1 MKQLTLIFAMLLTV
15 ACGTQTKMAK
25 KTPWPIEPRNEQVEY
40 MLMLDS
46 VNYARM
52 GDKRDRSPIAM
63 QALAEMSDEKM
74 TMQEMETSINKIYDD
89 AERFWHRFV
98 WLCNEG
104 QAEDAIKL
112 YRNDPLIVDLALA
125 DSEVR
130 LAFHDEVLGFLA
142 YDNLPADE
150 ARELM
155 IGCFQFDFAM
165 IGIQLAA
172 TCDED
177 RYSEHYNYAFQML
190 DTLLEQTD
198 HYVDMITC
206 IDSWAET
213 LKGVRYHPSIDVN
226 AFTRKGFVYEA
237 IGDYKKAITSYSEA
251 KRLLEQAIADGEND
265 PSLANWIKMLNQS
278 IDACN
283 VAIN

>member
-1 MKQLTLIFAMLLTV
+1 MKHLTLILATLTLM
-15 ACGTQTKMAK
+15 ACGTQAQKIE
-25 KTPWPIEPRNEQVEY
+25 KTPWPIEPCNEQVEY
-40 MLMLDS
+40 MLELDS

-52 GDKRDRSPIAM
+52 GDKRDRSPITI
-63 QALAEMSDEKM
+63 QALVEMSDEKM
-74 TMQEMETSINKIYDD
+74 TMQEMEASINKIYDD
-89 AERFWHRFV
+89 AERLWRRFV

-165 IGIQLAA
+165 IGIQLAT

-190 DTLLEQTD
+190 DTILEQTD
-198 HYVDMITC
+198 HYVDMITY

-213 LKGVRYHPSIDVN
+213 LNGVRYHPSIDVN
-226 AFTRKGFVYEA
+226 AFTRKGLVYEA
-237 IGDYKKAITSYSEA
+237 IGDYEKAITAYSEA

-265 PSLANWIKMLNQS
+265 PSLTNWIEMLNQS

-283 VAIN
+283 VAMN

>member
-1 MKQLTLIFAMLLTV
+1 MKHLTLILATLTLM
-15 ACGTQTKMAK
+15 ACGTQSKMTP
-25 KTPWPIEPRNEQVEY
+25 KTPWPIEPQNEQVEY

-46 VNYARM
+46 VNYTRM
-52 GDKRDRSPIAM
+52 GDKRNRTPIAM

-74 TMQEMETSINKIYDD
+74 TMQEMEASINKIYND
-89 AERFWHRFV
+89 AERLWRRFI

-112 YRNDPLIVDLALA
+112 YRNNPLIVDLALA

-142 YDNLPADE
+142 YDNLPTDE

-172 TCDED
+172 TCDEY

-190 DTLLEQTD
+190 DTLLDQTD
-198 HYVDMITC
+198 HYVDMITY

-213 LKGVRYHPSIDVN
+213 LNGVRYHPSIDVN

-237 IGDYKKAITSYSEA
+237 IGDYEKAITSYSEA

-265 PSLANWIKMLNQS
+265 PSLANWIEMLNQS

-283 VAIN
+283 VAMN

>member
-1 MKQLTLIFAMLLTV
+1 MKQLTLIFSMLLAV
-15 ACGTQTKMAK
+15 ACGTQTKMTK

-46 VNYARM
+46 VNYAHM
-52 GDKRDRSPIAM
+52 GDNRNRTPIAM
-63 QALAEMSDEKM
+63 QVLAEMSDEKM
-74 TMQEMETSINKIYDD
+74 TMQEMEASINKIYDD
-89 AERFWHRFV
+89 AERLWHRFV

-112 YRNDPLIVDLALA
+112 YLNDPLIVDLALA

-130 LAFHDEVLGFLA
+130 LAFHDKVLGFLA

-165 IGIQLAA
+165 IGILLAA

-177 RYSEHYNYAFQML
+177 RYSGHYNYAFQVL

-213 LKGVRYHPSIDVN
+213 LNGGEISPINRCQCIH
-226 AFTRKGFVYEA
+226 TQGFCLR
-237 IGDYKKAITSYSEA
+237 SYR
-251 KRLLEQAIADGEND
+251 RL
-265 PSLANWIKMLNQS
+265 
-278 IDACN
+278 
-283 VAIN
+283 

>member
-1 MKQLTLIFAMLLTV
+1 MT
-15 ACGTQTKMAK
+15 K

-63 QALAEMSDEKM
+63 QALAEMCDEP
-74 TMQEMETSINKIYDD
+74 TTAEEINSLLNKTYDD
-89 AERFWHRFV
+89 AAELWHKFV

-112 YRNDPLIVDLALA
+112 YRNNPLIVDLALA
-125 DSEVR
+125 DSDVR

-172 TCDED
+172 TCEED

-198 HYVDMITC
+198 HYVDMITY

-213 LKGVRYHPSIDVN
+213 LNGVRYHPSIDVN

-237 IGDYKKAITSYSEA
+237 IGDYEKAITSYSEA

-265 PSLANWIKMLNQS
+265 PSLTNWIEMLNQS

-283 VAIN
+283 VAMN

>member
-1 MKQLTLIFAMLLTV
+1 MRHLTLMFAALVLV
-15 ACGTQTKMAK
+15 ACGTQTKMTK
-25 KTPWPIEPRNEQVEY
+25 QTPWPIEPRNEQVEY

-52 GDKRDRSPIAM
+52 GDNRNRTPIAM
-63 QALAEMSDEKM
+63 LVLAEMSDEKM
-74 TMQEMETSINKIYDD
+74 TMQEMEASINKIYDD
-89 AERFWHRFV
+89 AERIWHRFV

-112 YRNDPLIVDLALA
+112 YRNNPLIVDLALA

-130 LAFHDEVLGFLA
+130 LAFHDEVLGFMA

-165 IGIQLAA
+165 IGILLAA

-177 RYSEHYNYAFQML
+177 RYSENYNYVFQML

-213 LKGVRYHPSIDVN
+213 LNGVRYHPSIDVS

-237 IGDYKKAITSYSEA
+237 IGDYEKAITSYSEA
-251 KRLLEQAIADGEND
+251 KRIVEEAIASGDGNPTLND
-265 PSLANWIKMLNQS
+265 WLNMLNKHISTCQE
-278 IDACN
+278 
-283 VAIN
+283 

>member
-1 MKQLTLIFAMLLTV
+1 MKHLTLIFTLLLAV
-15 ACGTQTKMAK
+15 ACGAQTPKEK
-25 KTPWPIEPRNEQVEY
+25 QNKTPWPIEPKNDKVEY

-46 VNYARM
+46 INYARM
-52 GDKRDRSPIAM
+52 GDKRDLSPIAI

-89 AERFWHRFV
+89 TERLWRRFV

-112 YRNDPLIVDLALA
+112 YRNNPLIVDLALA

-198 HYVDMITC
+198 HYVDMITY

-213 LKGVRYHPSIDVN
+213 LNGVRYHPSIDVN

-237 IGDYKKAITSYSEA
+237 IGDYEKAITSYCEA
-251 KRLLEQAIADGEND
+251 KRIVEVAIVSGDDHPALSDWLN
-265 PSLANWIKMLNQS
+265 MLNEHISKCQE
-278 IDACN
+278 
-283 VAIN
+283 

>member
-1 MKQLTLIFAMLLTV
+1 MKHLTLILATLTLM
-15 ACGTQTKMAK
+15 ACGTQAQKIE
-25 KTPWPIEPRNEQVEY
+25 KTPWPIEPCNEQVEY
-40 MLMLDS
+40 MLELDS

-52 GDKRDRSPIAM
+52 GDKRDRSPITI
-63 QALAEMSDEKM
+63 QALVEMSDEKM
-74 TMQEMETSINKIYDD
+74 TMQEMEASINKIYDD
-89 AERFWHRFV
+89 AERLWRRFV

-165 IGIQLAA
+165 IGIHLAT

-198 HYVDMITC
+198 HYVDMITY

-213 LKGVRYHPSIDVN
+213 LNGVRYHPSIDVN

-237 IGDYKKAITSYSEA
+237 TGDYEKAITSYSEA

-265 PSLANWIKMLNQS
+265 PSLANWIEMLNQS

-283 VAIN
+283 VAMN

>member
-1 MKQLTLIFAMLLTV
+1 MKHLTLILATLTLT
-15 ACGTQTKMAK
+15 ACGTQAQKIE
-25 KTPWPIEPRNEQVEY
+25 KTPWPIEPCNEQVEY
-40 MLMLDS
+40 MLELDS

-52 GDKRDRSPIAM
+52 GDKRDRSPITI
-63 QALAEMSDEKM
+63 QALVEMSDEL
-74 TMQEMETSINKIYDD
+74 TTAEEMDSMLNKTYDD
-89 AERFWHRFV
+89 AEELWHKFV
-98 WLCNEG
+98 WLCNEER
-104 QAEDAIKL
+104 QAEAVEL
-112 YRNDPLIVDLALA
+112 YRGNQIIIDLALTN
-125 DSEVR
+125 SEVR

-155 IGCFQFDFAM
+155 IECFQFDFAM

-198 HYVDMITC
+198 HYVDMITY

-213 LKGVRYHPSIDVN
+213 LNGVRYHPSIDVN

-237 IGDYKKAITSYSEA
+237 IGDYEKAITSYSEA
-251 KRLLEQAIADGEND
+251 KQLLEQAIADGEND
-265 PSLANWIKMLNQS
+265 PSLANWIEMLNQS

-283 VAIN
+283 VAMN